1 MKKLLASMLAV
12 LMLLV
17 AVPQMC
23 FADDVD
29 VSETTDG
36 VDTYEYR
43 GTGWGYFLKQN
54 FPPCIHRILFY
65 NVTA

>member
-1 MKKLLASMLAV
+1 MKKLLASMFAV

-29 VSETTDG
+29 VSEEVIETTSPCDC
-36 VDTYEYR
+36 VDEPE
-43 GTGWGYFLKQN
+43 GD
-54 FPPCIHRILFY
+54 
-65 NVTA
+65 VM

>member
-23 FADDVD
+23 FADDVN

-36 VDTYEYR
+36 VDTYEYIE
-43 GTGWGYFLKQN
+43 GPDGD
-54 FPPCIHRILFY
+54 IS
-65 NVTA
+65 

>member
-23 FADDVD
+23 FADDVEVSAD
-29 VSETTDG
+29 VIETTPPRDG
-36 VDTYEYR
+36 VDEPE
-43 GTGWGYFLKQN
+43 GD
-54 FPPCIHRILFY
+54 
-65 NVTA
+65 VM

>member
-1 MKKLLASMLAV
+1 MLQQTNTERMYTSKKLLASMLAV

-23 FADDVD
+23 FADDAD

-36 VDTYEYR
+36 VDTYEYIE
-43 GTGWGYFLKQN
+43 GPDGD
-54 FPPCIHRILFY
+54 IS
-65 NVTA
+65 

>member
-1 MKKLLASMLAV
+1 MKKMLASMFAV

-36 VDTYEYR
+36 VDTYEYIE
-43 GTGWGYFLKQN
+43 GPDGD
-54 FPPCIHRILFY
+54 IS
-65 NVTA
+65 

>member
-1 MKKLLASMLAV
+1 MKKMLASMLAV

-23 FADDVD
+23 FADDAD

-36 VDTYEYR
+36 VDTYEYIE
-43 GTGWGYFLKQN
+43 GPDGD
-54 FPPCIHRILFY
+54 IS
-65 NVTA
+65 

>member
-23 FADDVD
+23 SSIEKLTSSVRYTSAEFNHA
-29 VSETTDG
+29 
-36 VDTYEYR
+36 
-43 GTGWGYFLKQN
+43 N
-54 FPPCIHRILFY
+54 
-65 NVTA
+65 

>member
-1 MKKLLASMLAV
+1 MLQQINTERMYTYEKMLASMFAV

-36 VDTYEYR
+36 VDTYEYIE
-43 GTGWGYFLKQN
+43 GPDGD
-54 FPPCIHRILFY
+54 IS
-65 NVTA
+65 